1 MYSFYR
7 NWGWNGCKKDWGI
20 GFECFEA
27 GEVCGKKNDGQ
38 KTKKNGEKWRE
49 LGVFERLK
57 AGEMS
62 KAMGLR

>member
-27 GEVCGKKNDGQ
+27 GEVCGKKMMGR
-38 KTKKNGEKWRE
+38 KRKKMVKSGEKW
-49 LGVFERLK
+49 VFL
-57 AGEMS
+57 S
-62 KAMGLR
+62 V